1 MAAHVWGSVQR
12 IPLFCAYTSH
22 SQMAADG
29 MNNPGNNTPVAPWM
43 QDRLRQGFNELQAGR
58 IDAAAECCKQ
68 VLGAKRDLPEG
79 HFLVGLIALE
89 SRETRTAISAFGS
102 VTELNPRHGAAWA
115 QLARLYY
122 SAGQPVVADEAL
134 AKAIEFESGDPVV
147 HDLLGLIHSLQGDQE
162 GAGAWF
168 GKAVAARPDNPM
180 FLVNKANNQMYL
192 GELDE
197 AERGLRQALEIDPAN
212 PHAHWVLAGLRK
224 ATDETHVE
232 TLRALV
238 ARPGHPRAMA
248 FLNYAMGK
256 ELEDLE
262 QWDAAFEAFARGA
275 AARRQT
281 LDFDEAGEANLF
293 AASQQLYTS
302 EWLANKEP
310 GDDSRAPIFIV
321 GQPRTGTTL
330 IERVVTSHSQVH
342 SAGELRQFGNSVRRL
357 TRYRGAGRFSE
368 ELVRRGSELQGKALG
383 ATYMQAVTK
392 QRGDTPRFVDKLPPN
407 YLYIPLILMALPN
420 AKIIHVRRGPM
431 DACFASFKQ
440 LFADAYKHS
449 YEQREMARHHARY
462 FHLMQ
467 HYREQFAGRFFEI
480 RYENAASDLEPNAR
494 AIIDYLGLPWEE
506 ACLDF
511 HAQKTAVTTASAV
524 QVREPAHTRS
534 IGRWRRY
541 EAQLQPMVEELQKQ
555 GVGLD

>member
-1 MAAHVWGSVQR
+1 
-12 IPLFCAYTSH
+12 
-22 SQMAADG
+22 
-29 MNNPGNNTPVAPWM
+29 MNHPGNKTPVAPWM
-43 QDRLRQGFNELQAGR
+43 RDALKQGFNELQAGR
-58 IDAAAECCKQ
+58 VDAAADCCKQ
-68 VLGAKRDLPEG
+68 VLGAKQDLPEG

-89 SRETRTAISAFGS
+89 TRQTRTAISAFGS
-102 VTELNPRHGAAWA
+102 VTELDPRHGAAWA

-122 SAGQPVVADEAL
+122 SAGQPVMADEAL
-134 AKAIEFESGDPVV
+134 AKAIEFERGDPVV
-147 HDLLGLIHSLQGDQE
+147 HDLLGVIYSLQGDQE
-162 GAGAWF
+162 EAGLWF
-168 GKAVAARPDNPM
+168 AKAVVASPDNPM
-180 FLVNKANNQMYL
+180 FLVNKANNQMYR

-197 AERGLRQALEIDPAN
+197 AEHGLRRALQTDATN

-224 ATDETHVE
+224 ATDDEHINV
-232 TLRALV
+232 LRELT

-281 LDFDEAGEANLF
+281 LDYDEAEEVRLF
-293 AASQQLYTS
+293 DASQQVYTS
-302 EWLANKEP
+302 DWLLDKEP
-310 GDDSRAPIFIV
+310 GHDSRASIFIV

-368 ELVRRGSELQGKALG
+368 ELVRRGSALQGKPLG
-383 ATYMQAVTK
+383 AAYLQAVTK

-407 YLYIPLILMALPN
+407 YIYVPLILMALPN
-420 AKIIHVRRGPM
+420 AKIIHVRRDPM

-462 FHLMQ
+462 LQLMQ

-480 RYENAASDLEPNAR
+480 RYEEAASALEPNAR
-494 AIIDYLGLPWEE
+494 ALIDYLGLPWED

-511 HAQKTAVTTASAV
+511 HAQKTAVTTASSV

-541 EAQLQPMVEELQKQ
+541 AKQLQPMVEELQKQ
-555 GVGLD
+555 GVDLD

>member
-1 MAAHVWGSVQR
+1 
-12 IPLFCAYTSH
+12 
-22 SQMAADG
+22 

>member
-1 MAAHVWGSVQR
+1 M
-12 IPLFCAYTSH
+12 T
-22 SQMAADG
+22 ADG
-29 MNNPGNNTPVAPWM
+29 MNHTGKKTPVAPWM
-43 QDRLRQGFNELQAGR
+43 QDMLRQGFNELQAGR

-89 SRETRTAISAFGS
+89 TRQTRTAISAFGS

-122 SAGQPVVADEAL
+122 SAGQPVIADEAL

-147 HDLLGLIHSLQGDQE
+147 HDLLGLIYSLQGNQE
-162 GAGAWF
+162 EAGVWF
-168 GKAVAARPDNPM
+168 AKAVAASPDNPM

-197 AERGLRQALEIDPAN
+197 SEHGLRQALEIDTAN

-224 ATDETHVE
+224 ATDETHIE
-232 TLRALV
+232 TLRELT
-238 ARPGHPRAMA
+238 ARPGHPRALA

-275 AARRQT
+275 AARRQA
-281 LDFDEAGEANLF
+281 LDFDEAGEASLF
-293 AASQQLYTS
+293 ATSQQLYTS
-302 EWLANKEP
+302 DWLASRKAGN
-310 GDDSRAPIFIV
+310 DSQAPIFIV

-383 ATYMQAVTK
+383 DAYMQAVTK

-407 YLYIPLILMALPN
+407 YIYIPLILMALPN

-462 FHLMQ
+462 FYLMQ

-480 RYENAASDLEPNAR
+480 RYEEAASDLEPNAR
-494 AIIDYLGLPWEE
+494 AVIDYLGLPWEA

-511 HAQKTAVTTASAV
+511 HAQKTAVTTASSV

-541 EAQLQPMVEELQKQ
+541 EEQLQPMVEELQKQ
-555 GVGLD
+555 GVDLD